1 MKYFI
6 FFILNILSYF
16 LLLFIIHNIFNNKY
30 VYPFRKLE
38 IYNFLLN
45 ILIFCSFAF
54 FYFNKEMLLATIILN
69 TNLLYIMFH
78 SLNMINT
85 SPRTK
90 ILLTLYENKN
100 IKKYNETI
108 LLNNRIKRLLSNNQ
122 IIIKN
127 NIVKINENKKIFL
140 FVNFIFKLIKK
151 I

>member
-1 MKYFI
+1 
-6 FFILNILSYF
+6 
-16 LLLFIIHNIFNNKY
+16 
-30 VYPFRKLE
+30 
-38 IYNFLLN
+38 
-45 ILIFCSFAF
+45 
-54 FYFNKEMLLATIILN
+54 
-69 TNLLYIMFH
+69 
-78 SLNMINT
+78 MINT

>member
-1 MKYFI
+1 
-6 FFILNILSYF
+6 
-16 LLLFIIHNIFNNKY
+16 
-30 VYPFRKLE
+30 
-38 IYNFLLN
+38 
-45 ILIFCSFAF
+45 
-54 FYFNKEMLLATIILN
+54 
-69 TNLLYIMFH
+69 
-78 SLNMINT
+78 MINT

-108 LLNNRIKRLLSNNQ
+108 ILNNRIKRLLSNNQ

>member
-38 IYNFLLN
+38 IYNFLFN
-45 ILIFCSFAF
+45 ILIFCSLAF